1 MSAEPVVPEGV
12 PAWAWKAIG
21 AEAHGSDWHIPEREG
36 GGEIIGWSIR
46 RPDGSKSFR
55 KGGKRGLT
63 LKWPLDQYAGTSA
76 DEPVFIVEGA
86 TDAAAGVALLLNVVG
101 RPSATGGGELLAA
114 LLKDRHVCIIA
125 ENDGGTGRRG
135 AEGIAAKLV
144 GPCAS
149 VRIIAPPDEIK
160 DLRAWLIA
168 NATADDI
175 MERARSACPI
185 DDDVVPTNGLPVLL
199 RLSDVQP
206 ESVQWLWPSRFA
218 LGKLTLIAGD
228 PGLGKS
234 ILTLD
239 MAARVSRGLPWPDA
253 RDKPQSSGGVVLL
266 SAEDGVADTIR
277 PRLDAAGA
285 DVSRIVALDAIRMM
299 NGHSHSSSRPFD
311 LTRDI
316 SALEK
321 AIESVDGCRLVVI
334 DPVTAY
340 LGGTDSHKNADTRAL
355 LAPLADLAAHHRVAV
370 VAVTH
375 LNKNAGGPAIYRAMG
390 SLAFIAA
397 ARQAWVVSKDKD
409 DPDRRLLLPIKNN
422 LAPDTEGL
430 AYRIEAAGSDDRPV
444 VVWEDDPVSVSA
456 DDVLADHRGDGRS
469 SSLEEAKDWLRE
481 QLADGSIPAA
491 DVKAAADRD
500 GIKSR
505 TLDRAKSALDVMASR
520 EGFGTEGRWVWT
532 LPHGAPP
539 PDHSGLAHNGD
550 VGAQCDSEVVSG
562 DSRETHRAPD
572 SKERQLQETGDYG
585 AHCDHNGE
593 WGEV

>member
-1 MSAEPVVPEGV
+1 M
-12 PAWAWKAIG
+12 AWTEVG
-21 AEAHGSDWHIPEREG
+21 AEAHGSDWNIPERDAE
-36 GGEIIGWSIR
+36 GEIIGWSIR

-63 LKWPLDQYAGTSA
+63 LQWPLDQYAGTSA
-76 DEPVFIVEGA
+76 ADPVFIVEGA
-86 TDAAAGVALLLNVVG
+86 TDAAAGVALLLNTVG
-101 RPSATGGGELLAA
+101 RPSATGGGDLLAA

-135 AEGIAAKLV
+135 AEGIAAKLA

-160 DLRAWLIA
+160 DLRAWLSDNVTKA
-168 NATADDI
+168 DI
-175 MERARSACPI
+175 MERARSARPI
-185 DDDVVPTNGLPVLL
+185 DDDVVPTNGSPVLL
-199 RLSDVQP
+199 RLSDVEP
-206 ESVQWLWPSRFA
+206 ESMQWLWPSRFA

-234 ILTLD
+234 FLTLD
-239 MAARVSRGLPWPDA
+239 MAARVSSGKPWPDA
-253 RDKPQSSGGVVLL
+253 RDETQLSGGVVLL

-285 DVSRIVALDAIRMM
+285 DVSRISALDAIRVMV
-299 NGHSHSSSRPFD
+299 GHGQPSSRPFD
-311 LTRDI
+311 LARDI
-316 SALEK
+316 LALEQ
-321 AIESVDGCRLVVI
+321 AIDLVEDCRLVVI

-340 LGGTDSHKNADTRAL
+340 LGGTDSHKNADIRAL
-355 LAPLADLAAHHRVAV
+355 LTPLADLAARHRVAV

-375 LNKNAGGPAIYRAMG
+375 LNKNAGVPVIYRAMG

-397 ARQAWVVSKDKD
+397 ARQVWVVSKDQN
-409 DPDRRLLLPIKNN
+409 DPERRLLLPLKNN
-422 LAPDTEGL
+422 LAPDTGGL
-430 AYRIEAAGSDDRPV
+430 AYRIEDADSDDRPV
-444 VVWEDDPVSVSA
+444 VVWDDDPVSVSA
-456 DDVLADHRGDGRS
+456 DDVLVNPRGDGRS
-469 SSLEEAKDWLRE
+469 SAIEEAKDWLRE
-481 QLADGSIPAA
+481 QLADGPVPAA

-505 TLDRAKSALDVMASR
+505 TLDRAKSALGVMASR

-532 LPHGAPP
+532 LPHSAPS

-550 VGAQCDSEVVSG
+550 VGALCDSEAVSV
-562 DSRETHRAPD
+562 DSREIHRAPN
-572 SKERQLQETGDYG
+572 SKERQLQETGSFG
-585 AHCDHNGE
+585 AHCDHNDD